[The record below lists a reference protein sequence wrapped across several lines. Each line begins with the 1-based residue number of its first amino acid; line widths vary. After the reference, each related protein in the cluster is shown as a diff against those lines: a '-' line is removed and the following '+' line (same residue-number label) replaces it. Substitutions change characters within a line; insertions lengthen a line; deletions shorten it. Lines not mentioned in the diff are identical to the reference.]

1 MYRKYIA
8 QKTAVVV
15 FVCLSLTTAAQ
26 DFHLSQY
33 DAAPLN
39 INPAMTGMYRGN
51 LRIHGHYRTQWSSL
65 ASKPFQTGLISV
77 DLPWKKISVGLQI
90 ANFRAGMGNYNVFSP
105 MLSVA
110 YDHKLDKKN
119 FHHISIGVQG
129 GGFQKSINMNKLYFE
144 TQFTPYGGGGFD
156 QGLSNQESLA
166 NNALFIPDVN
176 AGIMYY
182 YGKENALINP
192 FIGASLLHIN
202 QPKESFFS
210 QQNRLPMHLIIHAGT
225 KVNIN
230 EKIQLLPKFF
240 WMGQKKAREIT
251 AAVHMHYY
259 LKHEDAYLIFGPTYR
274 LSGTLSKSKQIYP
287 TESDAAI
294 IEGGL
299 ALGRFVYRLSYDIN
313 TSTLRTFSNGRG
325 ALELSVT
332 YINRKINPNPIKTC
346 PRL

>member
-1 MYRKYIA
+1 MKKLVLILIIGFSTCEIY
-8 QKTAVVV
+8 
-15 FVCLSLTTAAQ
+15 AQ

-51 LRIHGHYRTQWSSL
+51 LRIHGHYRTQWSAI

-77 DLPWKKISVGLQI
+77 DMPVKKIAIGLQV

-110 YDHKLDKKN
+110 YDAKLDKKN
-119 FHHISIGVQG
+119 NHHVSFGVQA
-129 GGFQKSINMNKLYFE
+129 GGFQKSVNMNKLYFE
-144 TQFTPYGGGGFD
+144 TQFSPMNGGGFD
-156 QGLSNQESLA
+156 QGLSNQESFA
-166 NNALFIPDVN
+166 SNALFVPDVN

-182 YGKENALINP
+182 YGKESARINP
-192 FIGASLLHIN
+192 FIGAALLHIN

-210 QQNRLPMHLIIHAGT
+210 QQNRLPMHLIVHAGT
-225 KVNIN
+225 KVNVT

-240 WMGQKKAREIT
+240 WMSQQKAREIT
-251 AAVHMHYY
+251 GAIHLHYY
-259 LKHEDAYLIFGPTYR
+259 LKTQDAYLIFGPTYR
-274 LSGTLSKSKQIYP
+274 LSGTINKGNQIYP
-287 TESDAAI
+287 TESDAAV

-299 ALGRFVYRLSYDIN
+299 AWGKFTYRLSYDIN
-313 TSTLRTFSNGRG
+313 TSTLRSASNGRG

-332 YINRKINPNPIKTC
+332 YINRKVNHNPVKTC

>member
-1 MYRKYIA
+1 MFKLKHITSVLVLLVA
-8 QKTAVVV
+8 LQMQ
-15 FVCLSLTTAAQ
+15 AQ

-51 LRIHGHYRTQWSSL
+51 LRIHGHYRTQWS
-65 ASKPFQTGLISV
+65 AIATKPYQTGLISV

-110 YDHKLDKKN
+110 YDTKLDKN
-119 FHHISIGVQG
+119 NNHHISVGVQG
-129 GGFQKSINMNKLYFE
+129 GGFQKSVNMNKLYFE
-144 TQFTPYGGGGFD
+144 TQFSPLNGGGFD
-156 QGLSNQESLA
+156 QGASNQESFA
-166 NNALFIPDVN
+166 SNALFIPDLN
-176 AGIMYY
+176 AGVMYY
-182 YGKENALINP
+182 YGKESSRVNP
-192 FIGASLLHIN
+192 FIGVALLHIN

-210 QQNRLPMHLIIHAGT
+210 QDNRLPMHLLIHGGT
-225 KVNIN
+225 KININ

-240 WMGQKKAREIT
+240 WMGQKKARELT
-251 AAVHMHYY
+251 ASVHLHYY
-259 LKHEDAYLIFGPTYR
+259 LRNQDMYLIFGPTYR
-274 LSGTLSKSKQIYP
+274 LSGTLSKGKQVYP
-287 TESDAAI
+287 TESDAAV

-299 ALGRFVYRLSYDIN
+299 AWGKFTYRLSYDIN
-313 TSTLRTFSNGRG
+313 VSTLNSVSNGRG

-332 YINRKINPNPIKTC
+332 YINRKVNPNPVKTC